1 MLSPNVLIGAVKLL
15 SNNPDAEKIAQGIPL
30 PLYIAALF
38 MGLTQPIIPGLS
50 QFQVAQRN
58 FFHDRIEVP
67 RRIIDVSESLM
78 VAIDARAGSNK
89 QQLVDEIRKLV
100 SDKFLTS
107 LEAYGDLPFYKLQ
120 LDKLGI
126 ASGALETT
134 IQDSSVKELH
144 ALIERLVLCALV
156 AVSRKSGRSL

>member
-1 MLSPNVLIGAVKLL
+1 
-15 SNNPDAEKIAQGIPL
+15 
-30 PLYIAALF
+30 

-107 LEAYGDLPFYKLQ
+107 LEA
-120 LDKLGI
+120 
-126 ASGALETT
+126 
-134 IQDSSVKELH
+134 
-144 ALIERLVLCALV
+144 
-156 AVSRKSGRSL
+156 